1 MFEVYNFQFISHI
14 VQQLKIEIRDSINL
28 EQWNPNLSVKVFG
41 ISYCHTI
48 YLQSLRTK
56 FLKGSIYGVPI
67 KIDTRGA
74 TLTDKLLRIIS
85 RLEFLTH

>member
-1 MFEVYNFQFISHI
+1 MFEVYNFQFIFHI
-14 VQQLKIEIRDSINL
+14 VQQLIIRNSINL

>member
-1 MFEVYNFQFISHI
+1 MEHQIFAE
-14 VQQLKIEIRDSINL
+14 L
-28 EQWNPNLSVKVFG
+28 FG
-41 ISYCHTI
+41 ISYHLTM